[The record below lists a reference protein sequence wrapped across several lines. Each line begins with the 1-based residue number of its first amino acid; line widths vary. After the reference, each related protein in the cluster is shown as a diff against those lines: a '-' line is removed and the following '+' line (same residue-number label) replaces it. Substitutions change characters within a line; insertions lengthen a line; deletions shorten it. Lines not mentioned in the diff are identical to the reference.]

1 MTALPDW
8 MRPPREEGWFADDLD
23 RLPEAPRHTE
33 LIDGALVF
41 MMSPRRWWHGH
52 LVTMLTVALMEQVP
66 SDVNVGREMTIKL
79 DERNRPEPDLLL
91 TTAAYDG
98 DRTWFAP
105 DEVRLVIEV
114 VSSESAHRDRTVKLR
129 KYAEA
134 GIPHYWCI
142 EEEDG
147 APVVHVHELDEPTGV
162 YAPAGIFRGTL
173 KRPVPFEISLDLD
186 KLTPPRS
193 RQESV
198 EAERG
203 RQGQGDGRSPIT
215 AR

>member
-147 APVVHVHELDEPTGV
+147 APVVHVYELDEPTGV